1 VEDIVEAA
9 VEMAA
14 TVEEAVEEAA
24 AVEVVVAEETVEEM
38 VEEMVEETVEVDNH
52 PQLEEATPAMAIPTV
67 KVEVLQLHLLM
78 SLPLLELLPLA
89 LREAIMVAAA
99 ARHQVCKVR

>member
-24 AVEVVVAEETVEEM
+24 AVEVVVAEET